1 MKKYISTSKET
12 KMLKQLYRA
21 IKISRLATAATNS
34 MQYLSDS
41 LLHYIGFSRDTFVE
55 EGVLK
60 LEFLQN

>member
-1 MKKYISTSKET
+1 
-12 KMLKQLYRA
+12 MLKQLYRA
-21 IKISRLATAATNS
+21 IEISRLATAATNS